1 MAQPQSFH
9 HQAVRDLYWAC
20 SSEPMMEHPND
31 SVYSQVPDRDWIAQ
45 LDADPS
51 KLDSKMEQLH
61 HSEKEIQK
69 HSDIMSQLK
78 SRMVSGSRTD

>member
-1 MAQPQSFH
+1 MEFSRRLEEREVSRRVNAPQ
-9 HQAVRDLYWAC
+9 L
-20 SSEPMMEHPND
+20 ET
-31 SVYSQVPDRDWIAQ
+31 
-45 LDADPS
+45 DPS